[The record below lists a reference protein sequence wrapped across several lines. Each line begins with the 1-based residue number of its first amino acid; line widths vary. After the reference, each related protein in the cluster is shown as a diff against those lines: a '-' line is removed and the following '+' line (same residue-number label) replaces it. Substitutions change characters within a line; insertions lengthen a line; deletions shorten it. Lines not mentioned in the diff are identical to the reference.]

1 MDLALPVAQAAARAP
16 ASRSRWPQEIAD
28 RIDRNEYKRRQM
40 PPGPKVTARAF
51 GDGRRYPIA
60 QKFRG

>member
-1 MDLALPVAQAAARAP
+1 VDRSASAAIAAKAAGVSVELARDIAR
-16 ASRSRWPQEIAD
+16 

-60 QKFRG
+60 QKFQV